1 MNLIEMVKAAGV
13 VGAGGA
19 GFPTHVKLNTKV
31 EYFIV
36 NAAECEPL
44 IETDKYLCR
53 TFADRI
59 VKTIPVIAESLGA
72 SRKVIALKGAYEKE
86 IAALREAIKNSGS
99 DVEIFEMGYFY
110 PAGDEQT
117 LIQQVTGRC
126 VPELGLP
133 SDVGCVVDN
142 VGTVLNIADA
152 LEGKAVTEKYLSVV
166 GEVTHTMQLHVPIGT
181 SVLECVRA
189 AKPTISEFAL
199 IMGGPMMGKRLT
211 SQAEIEQAVVT
222 KTTGNIMVLPKDHY
236 LFKKTALPMETVRKQ
251 TKSAC
256 LQCKMC
262 TDLCPRYLIG
272 HQIRPNLMMRGLWRE
287 PSITD
292 NEEYLRMFGDAANC
306 CSCGVC
312 EMFACPMGLSPRKV
326 NEYLKGEFR
335 KRGIQVPKN
344 PEAHAREF
352 VQERKTPTNRL
363 VARLGL
369 SEYYGKHPSS
379 CEELSVDTVFIPFSQ
394 HIGKPAAAVKQAGD
408 TVAKGEL
415 LAAAAEGAL
424 SANIH
429 SSVNG
434 VIEEITD
441 KGARIRCRK
450 E

>member
-19 GFPTHVKLNTKV
+19 GFPTHVKLNTNV

-59 VKTIPVIAESLGA
+59 IRTIPQIAEAIGA
-72 SRKVIALKGAYEKE
+72 SKKVIALKGAYEKE
-86 IAALREAIKNSGS
+86 IAALKVAIREQNS
-99 DVEIFEMGYFY
+99 DVEIFELGYFY

-126 VPELGLP
+126 VPERGLP

-166 GEVTHTMQLHVPIGT
+166 GEVEHPLQLRVPIGT
-181 SVLECVRA
+181 SVLECVKA
-189 AKPTISEFAL
+189 AHPTVSDFAL
-199 IMGGPMMGKRLT
+199 IMGGPMMGKQLT
-211 SQAEIEQAVVT
+211 EQAAMEQAVVT
-222 KTTGNIMVLPKDHY
+222 KTTGNILVLPKDHY
-236 LFKKTALPMETVRKQ
+236 LFRKASLPMETVRKQ

-262 TDLCPRYLIG
+262 TELCPRYLIG
-272 HQIRPNLMMRGLWRE
+272 HQIHPNLMMRGLWLE
-287 PSITD
+287 PTITD
-292 NEEYLRMFGDAANC
+292 NEEYLRMYGEAANC

-312 EMFACPMGLSPRKV
+312 EMFSCPMGLSPRQVNDYMKV
-326 NEYLKGEFR
+326 QLRE
-335 KRGIQVPKN
+335 RGIMID
-344 PEAHAREF
+344 
-352 VQERKTPTNRL
+352 KTPDPTARPTIDLNRIPTDRL
-363 VARLGL
+363 IARLGL
-369 SEYYGKHPSS
+369 GKYNGLHAHS
-379 CEELSVDTVFIPFSQ
+379 CTELFPREVFIPLSQ
-394 HIGKPAAAVKQAGD
+394 HIGKPAAAVVKAGD
-408 TVAKGEL
+408 TIHKGDLIGQADEK
-415 LAAAAEGAL
+415 AL

-429 SSVNG
+429 ASVNG
-434 VIEEITD
+434 TVTEAAPNGI
-441 KGARIRCRK
+441 RINVN
-450 E
+450 